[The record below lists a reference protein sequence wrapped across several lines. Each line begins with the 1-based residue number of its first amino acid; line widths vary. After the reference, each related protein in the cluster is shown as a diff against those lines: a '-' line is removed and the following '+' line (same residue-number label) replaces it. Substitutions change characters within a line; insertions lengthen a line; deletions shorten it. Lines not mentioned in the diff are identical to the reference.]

1 MTQSR
6 SIPPSSF
13 YTVVENNM
21 ASIYSL
27 LFPLNT
33 PIRSKSD
40 WPDLREME
48 RKMEKCEEVEE
59 EAFIWMGWVII
70 DIVFGV
76 RHKDVGGGRD
86 TIAKEGTTIRRGSW
100 DE

>member
-1 MTQSR
+1 
-6 SIPPSSF
+6 
-13 YTVVENNM
+13 
-21 ASIYSL
+21 
-27 LFPLNT
+27 
-33 PIRSKSD
+33 
-40 WPDLREME
+40 
-48 RKMEKCEEVEE
+48 
-59 EAFIWMGWVII
+59 MGWVII

>member
-1 MTQSR
+1 
-6 SIPPSSF
+6 
-13 YTVVENNM
+13 
-21 ASIYSL
+21 
-27 LFPLNT
+27 
-33 PIRSKSD
+33 
-40 WPDLREME
+40 ME

-86 TIAKEGTTIRRGSW
+86 TIAKEGTTIRHGSW